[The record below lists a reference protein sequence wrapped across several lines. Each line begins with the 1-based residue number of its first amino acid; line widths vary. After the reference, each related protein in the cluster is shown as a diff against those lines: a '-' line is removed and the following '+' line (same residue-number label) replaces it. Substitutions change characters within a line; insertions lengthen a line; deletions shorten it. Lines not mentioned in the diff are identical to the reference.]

1 MEGVAGESS
10 GEGAPQGSAHPAL
23 SWAALHSRR
32 FSCEIAAPKFEL
44 KLGRLVGQK
53 FHNLSPLNGVWRFPE
68 FAIAL
73 NIMLIQE
80 SVHSSLHRLPD
91 PPATWLLP
99 FTQSNPVKCRMRD
112 NHGGGI
118 KVPAPSRREKEPEC
132 AHRITI
138 TFVAVRESAVGT
150 PSASAGG
157 EAKP

>member
-44 KLGRLVGQK
+44 KLGLLVGQK
-53 FHNLSPLNGVWRFPE
+53 FHNLSPLDSVWRFPE

-80 SVHSSLHRLPD
+80 SVHSSLHK
-91 PPATWLLP
+91 ATRSPSNVALP

-112 NHGGGI
+112 NHGEVL
-118 KVPAPSRREKEPEC
+118 KCRLPVVVKKS
-132 AHRITI
+132 
-138 TFVAVRESAVGT
+138 
-150 PSASAGG
+150 PSALI
-157 EAKP
+157 E